1 MARRFIN
8 RSKLKASWAVRLLLI
23 FSFLLV
29 PAVAFLPSASAASS
43 ASDNFNRANG
53 GLGPNW
59 TAFSDGALSIVSD
72 QVMGSSSSDEG
83 DFWSAQSFGSDQ
95 FSQITV
101 TSTPLSSG
109 QWIAAA
115 ARVQNG
121 GQNGYFGLYFWNFG
135 SPELM
140 LFKRSGGA
148 WTELGAYSSGALSAG
163 TQVQVLAVGSSISLL
178 QNGVQRVAVTDSSI
192 TGGAPG
198 IMASGASTAGNWS
211 GGDAAAAGGTTY
223 TVGGSVSGLSGTVV
237 LRDNGGDNLSVSAN
251 GSFTFATSLVSGAA
265 YSVTVLTSPSGQA
278 CTVSGGSGTVGS
290 ANVTNV
296 AVSCT
301 TAATYTVGGSVSGL
315 SGTVVLQDNGGD
327 NLSVSANGSF
337 TFATSLV
344 SGAAYSVTV
353 LTNPSGQACTVSG
366 GAGTVG
372 SANVTSVAVSCAA
385 SSGASASDNFNRA
398 NGPLGPNWTA
408 FSDGGLSIVSDQ
420 VQGSSSSDE
429 GDYWSAQSFGSNQF
443 SQITVTSTPL
453 SGGQWIAAAARVQ
466 GSGQNGYFGL
476 YYWNFGSPELMLFK
490 RSGGAW
496 TELGGTYNSGAL
508 SAGTQL
514 ELLVSGSTVSF
525 LQNGVQ
531 RLSVTD
537 TTFTSGA
544 PGIMASGAST
554 AGNWSGGTVGGGGTT
569 SYTVGG
575 SVSGLSGTVV
585 LQDNG
590 GDNLSVSANGSFTF
604 ATPVASGAP
613 YSVTVQTNPSGQA
626 CTVSGG
632 AGTVGSANV
641 TSVAVS
647 CTTLRKYTVGGS
659 VSGLSGTVV
668 LQDNGGDNLS
678 VSANGSFTFATPVA
692 SGAPYSVTV
701 QTNPSG
707 QACTVSGGAGTV
719 ASANVTSV
727 AVSCAANT
735 GTSASDNFNRAN
747 GPLGANWTPF
757 SVGGMS
763 IVSDQA
769 TGTAGADSGDFWSAQ
784 SFTSDQFSQITVTST
799 PMSGDQWIAVG
810 VRVQNGGQNG
820 YFGLYYWNSG
830 SPELM
835 LFKRSSGSWTE
846 LTDVATAPLAAGAQL
861 RLVAVG
867 NTIAFQLNGVQQ
879 VGTSDGTFTGGA
891 PGIMANSNTAA
902 GNWSGGDA
910 GFQVTYNHTDSTGI
924 QYYDVIS
931 ANNGYGPQTLRVL
944 SPANPA
950 AGVAHNFLI
959 VLPVEPGLG
968 TNFGDGLATVQS
980 LDAQDK
986 YNLTVIEPTFDM
998 NPWYANNPNDPQ
1010 MQYETFMT
1018 QELVPWIK
1026 QNLATTGNEQTW
1038 LLGYSKSG
1046 LGGQDLILKH
1056 PDLFTLAATWDFPAD
1071 MASYNSLA
1079 ADAAANYGTD
1089 ANYQA
1094 NYRLTQAFVDA
1105 RKGPF
1110 LTNNRIW
1117 IGGYGIYQ
1125 TDDSDYDALLTSEG
1139 IAHTTET
1146 PTGMAHTWDSGW
1158 VPIALAA
1165 LYQDSLN
1172 QH

>member
-1 MARRFIN
+1 MARRFID

-29 PAVAFLPSASAASS
+29 PTVAFLPSASAASS

-53 GLGPNW
+53 GLGANW

-72 QVMGSSSSDEG
+72 QVQGSSTSDEG

-115 ARVQNG
+115 ARVQNS

-135 SPELM
+135 TPELM

-237 LRDNGGDNLSVSAN
+237 L
-251 GSFTFATSLVSGAA
+251 
-265 YSVTVLTSPSGQA
+265 
-278 CTVSGGSGTVGS
+278 
-290 ANVTNV
+290 
-296 AVSCT
+296 
-301 TAATYTVGGSVSGL
+301 
-315 SGTVVLQDNGGD
+315 QDNGGD

-353 LTNPSGQACTVSG
+353 LTNPSGQVCTVSG
-366 GAGTVG
+366 GSGTVG

-613 YSVTVQTNPSGQA
+613 YSVTVQTNPSGQT

-632 AGTVGSANV
+632 AGTVG
-641 TSVAVS
+641 
-647 CTTLRKYTVGGS
+647 
-659 VSGLSGTVV
+659 
-668 LQDNGGDNLS
+668 
-678 VSANGSFTFATPVA
+678 
-692 SGAPYSVTV
+692 
-701 QTNPSG
+701 
-707 QACTVSGGAGTV
+707 
-719 ASANVTSV
+719 SANVTSV

-799 PMSGDQWIAVG
+799 PMSGGQWIAAG

-931 ANNGYGPQTLRVL
+931 ASNGYGPQTLRVL